1 MTERARR
8 IARALAEELA
18 RSSSDGETLEFKDD
32 NKIYTVRVTVQRANW
47 TELRESKGAQIS
59 AGPSGSACGCCNGSG
74 RASV

>member
-8 IARALAEELA
+8 IAQALAEELQ
-18 RSSSDGETLEFKDD
+18 RSASIGGTLEFKDND
-32 NKIYTVRVTVQRANW
+32 KIYTVRVTVDRANW

>member
-8 IARALAEELA
+8 IAQALAEELQ
-18 RSSSDGETLEFKDD
+18 RSDSIGGTLEFKDND
-32 NKIYTVRVTVQRANW
+32 KIYTVRVTVDRAEL

>member
-8 IARALAEELA
+8 IAQALAEELQ
-18 RSSSDGETLEFKDD
+18 RNGSTGGTLEFKDND
-32 NKIYTVRVTVQRANW
+32 KIYTVRVSVDRANW

>member
-8 IARALAEELA
+8 IAQALAEELQ
-18 RSSSDGETLEFKDD
+18 RSDSIGGTLEFKDND
-32 NKIYTVRVTVQRANW
+32 KIYTVRVTVDRANW